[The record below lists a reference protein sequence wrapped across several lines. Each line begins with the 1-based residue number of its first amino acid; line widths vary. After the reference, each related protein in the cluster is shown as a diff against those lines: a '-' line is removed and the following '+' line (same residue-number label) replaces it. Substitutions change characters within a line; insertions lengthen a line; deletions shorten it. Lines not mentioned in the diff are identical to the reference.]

1 MTDAL
6 YPFLSSAESDAEPL
20 LTTVTRSTVEKA
32 REIVALRREVL
43 TLLGPGIAA
52 CGQALAEAFAAGGR
66 LFTFGNG
73 GSSTDAQ
80 AVAHLFFAPERG
92 PQRGPGHGL
101 AHRPGDRQHGLPAI
115 SLTADVALLTAL
127 ANDIG
132 FDAVF
137 ARQLAALGTAA
148 DIAMGISTS
157 GGSLNVVR
165 GLQEAKHLGMVT
177 VGLAGSGGGQLAECG
192 AVDHLLVIPSPSV
205 HRIQEAQATV
215 CHVLWESV
223 RRALDETA

>member
-1 MTDAL
+1 MNDAL
-6 YPFLSSAESDAEPL
+6 YPFLSSAAGDVESL
-20 LTTVTRSTVEKA
+20 LATVTRSTAEKA
-32 REIVALRREVL
+32 QEIVALRREVL
-43 TLLGPGIAA
+43 TLLGPRIAA
-52 CGQALAEAFAAGGR
+52 CAGALAAAFAAGGR

-80 AVAHLFFAPERG
+80 AVAHLFLAPG
-92 PQRGPGHGL
+92 PS
-101 AHRPGDRQHGLPAI
+101 HRGLPAM
-115 SLTADVALLTAL
+115 SLTTDIALLTAL
-127 ANDIG
+127 TNDIG

-137 ARQLAALGTAA
+137 ARQLAALGTGT

-165 GLQEAKHLGMVT
+165 GLQEAKRLSMVT

-192 AVDHLLVIPSPSV
+192 AVDHLLVIPSSSV

-223 RRALDETA
+223 QRALDEAD

>member
-1 MTDAL
+1 VTDAL
-6 YPFLSSAESDAEPL
+6 YPFLSAAERDAEPL
-20 LTTVTRSTVEKA
+20 LATVARSTVEKA

-43 TLLGPGIAA
+43 TLFGPRIAA
-52 CGQALAEAFAAGGR
+52 CGEALAEALAAGGR

-80 AVAHLFFAPERG
+80 AVAHLF
-92 PQRGPGHGL
+92 L
-101 AHRPGDRQHGLPAI
+101 APGDGHRGLPAM
-115 SLTADVALLTAL
+115 SLTADIALLTAL
-127 ANDIG
+127 TNDIG

-137 ARQLAALGTAA
+137 ARQVAALGTGA

-157 GGSLNVVR
+157 GGSVNVVR
-165 GLQEAKHLGMVT
+165 GLQEAKRLGMVT

-192 AVDHLLVIPSPSV
+192 AVDHLLVIPSSSV

-223 RRALDETA
+223 QRALDEAA

>member
-6 YPFLSSAESDAEPL
+6 YPFLTSAGSGAESLPA
-20 LTTVTRSTVEKA
+20 TVARSTAEKA

-43 TLLGPGIAA
+43 TLLGPRMAA
-52 CGQALAEAFAAGGR
+52 CVEALAEAFAAGGR
-66 LFTFGNG
+66 LFVFGNG

-80 AVAHLFFAPERG
+80 AVAHLF
-92 PQRGPGHGL
+92 L
-101 AHRPGDRQHGLPAI
+101 AEGDGLPAI

-127 ANDIG
+127 TNDIG
-132 FDAVF
+132 FDVVF
-137 ARQLAALGTAA
+137 ARQLAALGTGA

-157 GGSLNVVR
+157 GGSVNVVR
-165 GLQEAKHLGMVT
+165 GLQEAKRLGMVT

-192 AVDHLLVIPSPSV
+192 AVDHLLVIPSSSV

-223 RRALDETA
+223 RRALDEAD